1 MSKAKKRVIPIAAVI
16 TVMAALLFV
25 MPFIKVS
32 ATIGSG
38 TAADPYQIST
48 AKDLALMAQNVNAG
62 DADYVS
68 AYYILTNNIDL
79 SGSEWTPIGT
89 ETNPFKG
96 TFDGKDHTVSGIKI
110 SKWDDDHGLFG
121 YSYSATIKNVG
132 VIDAYIE
139 GFKNVGGICGYSK
152 YDAKSPKTSIENCY
166 FTGEISGTGGV
177 GGICG
182 DGYVTI
188 DNCYNL
194 GEVSGNGEIGGICGS
209 SSLNSSIQNC
219 HNTGK
224 VSGMLSDIG
233 GICGRSMGE
242 IKKCYNTGVISG
254 REYNVGGICGSDGS
268 EGSIKSIEGCY
279 NTGSVSGGKE
289 YVGGICGYSSNSQC
303 DQSVK
308 NCYNTG
314 KISGTDYVGGI
325 CGKAV
330 SIEVSF
336 NVGEVIGSGSNS
348 GGVCGICDESHGSI
362 TNSYYTADSVKNG
375 NGFGTGI
382 TISDFCNNLPS
393 CFDRSIWT
401 AGSAETVSSSGG
413 VKSMVYHLPYLGA
426 FGSSSQQDIK
436 GYYDDTGAE
445 VSFMPI
451 YTAQQLQNIN
461 SDLSGTYK
469 LMNDIDLS
477 SLPLTAAGNW
487 TAIGTEA
494 DPFKGTFDGNGKTIS
509 GLKINKPAADDQ
521 GLFGYNNGVIKNVVL
536 SNVNIIGKTNVG
548 GICGYNFKEKIGTS
562 DIGIISG
569 CYVSGSVSGDTNVGG
584 ICGCSSVGKILLC
597 CNKGSISGKT
607 YIGGICGYNT
617 LHIENCYNIGSVS
630 GSGYCGGICGN
641 SNVTVKACL
650 SLGRVSSSGNVI
662 KDTHGNIC
670 GEGSADKSCY
680 YNKNFYFRGESGTGL
695 TPAELSSSLPA
706 GLDSAY
712 WTAGSSNT
720 VPDSTNSN
728 IRSEENE
735 LPYLTMFGSEN
746 QISISQYSYNKGTDS
761 NPDWVECRKISTAE
775 DLDAIRNNPQA
786 VYILMNDITLSG
798 EWEPISEF
806 SGMLDGNY
814 HTIKGLTISTAESLN
829 SFIQKI
835 NIGGI
840 VKRLGLAN
848 VNIIGD
854 VRVGGICSRNYGTIS
869 ECYVT
874 GKIQGKESV
883 GGICGNV
890 TMGGKVE
897 SCYSAA
903 DLTETTDF
911 LFGAGGICA
920 YSDGTVRNCF
930 STGTISGIRSVGGIC
945 GKKRAGG
952 NPPVENCYSAAKLVG
967 GTEGNVGGIC
977 GYNGDDGGK
986 FTNCYYD
993 TDVIKVSNKYG
1004 TGITTAELCSGS
1016 LPNGFDSS
1024 IWTAGSSENIQSED
1038 GIMGTQRFTLPY
1050 LTFLDNFDKSSSG
1063 LKQPELTVP
1072 VYKNGN
1078 DWVSCTPIYTAQ
1090 ELQDINKNLS
1100 GAYVLMNDINVS
1112 SLPSTSE
1119 GNWTSIGTNDDPFTG
1134 IFDGNG
1140 HTVSGIK
1147 INKPTDNANHQG
1159 LFGVIE
1165 NAVIKNVGVINADIK
1180 GYSGAGGVCGRGV
1193 SGSIENCYFSGKVS
1207 GNDALGGIC
1216 GYGFVSILNCYNLGE
1231 VSGSSNV
1238 GGITGMLYP
1247 KNNNSTLLSNCHN
1260 AGTIS
1265 ASGGSAGGII
1275 GSSSVDIDNCYNTG
1289 MISAVDGSAGGIC
1302 GYATT
1307 PGRTIQNCYN
1317 TGKVSV
1323 TSNNEYYLA
1332 DCAAGG
1338 ICGFSNSSVENCYN
1352 IGEVSGTD
1360 GTATGG
1366 VCGNNAAVT
1375 NSYYN
1380 SDIIKTDNGVGTGK
1394 TTLEMTVPEFAAM
1407 LGSEWTNKD
1416 NIKGSSGGTAFYP
1429 ALTVFE
1435 DKAPSVKYTTKRE
1448 ISLKGDKSGF
1458 VISTLVKFDGMSDFA
1473 ADDPA
1478 LTSGKGTYSIRANGS
1493 EVAGGDIFDNT
1504 EVTVDHAIIPAERC
1518 VYTLVYDGTDSY
1530 FFPTGSTTAEMHNYG
1545 SEWSYDE
1552 NGHWHVCRDCSR
1564 SGESEPH
1571 TYDEGVVT
1579 VEPTEETEG
1588 ERTYTCTVCGQQRT
1602 EPIAPLS
1609 HTHIMNDGYSSDETG
1624 HWLTCAKCDEKIDF
1638 ASHISDG
1645 GIVTKEPTAAE
1656 DGEKTYSCTICGYVI
1671 RTEVLPASG
1680 EPDEPIE
1687 PVQPSYYPSYISLE
1701 EFLSIPRAVFKDK
1714 LEAEY
1719 ETDGSTLTISWD
1731 AIDGAG
1737 KYIVYQ
1743 QIDGK
1748 YKPIKYTNDTSVTLK
1763 KLKNDTTYKFIIKY
1777 TKDGSISPINY
1788 SSRLTVKMY
1797 YKPTVTAEADRT
1809 SITLAWRSVPNA
1821 EKYAVYK
1828 YENGRAA
1835 KLSETDKAIVR
1846 ITGLKPDTEYSYVV
1860 SAYVDGKWTVMT
1872 KGDVVTIRTLA

>member
-48 AKDLALMAQNVNAG
+48 AEDLISMAQKVNALG
-62 DADYVS
+62 EGSS

-96 TFDGKDHTVSGIKI
+96 TFDGKDHTVSGIRI
-110 SKWDDDHGLFG
+110 NRPNDDDQGLFG

-132 VIDAYIE
+132 VINADIKGSE
-139 GFKNVGGICGYSK
+139 NVGGICGYSY
-152 YDAKSPKTSIENCY
+152 YDANSAATYIENCY
-166 FTGEISGTGGV
+166 FTGEISGMGSV

-182 DGYVTI
+182 EGYVDI
-188 DNCYNL
+188 RNCYNN
-194 GEVSGNGEIGGICGS
+194 GEVSGNGYIGGICGT
-209 SSLNSSIQNC
+209 SLRNASIKNC

-224 VSGMLSDIG
+224 VSGRFDIG
-233 GICGRSMGE
+233 GICGISQGE
-242 IKKCYNTGVISG
+242 IKNCYNTGIISG
-254 REYNVGGICGSDGS
+254 TEHNIGGISGSDGS
-268 EGSIKSIEGCY
+268 EGSIKSIDGCY
-279 NTGSVSGGKE
+279 NTGSVSGTE
-289 YVGGICGYSSNSQC
+289 YVGGICGYSSNPQC

-314 KISGTDYVGGI
+314 KISGTEYVGGI

-330 SIEVSF
+330 IVEVSF
-336 NVGEVIGSGSNS
+336 NIGEVIGSGSNS
-348 GGVCGICDESHGSI
+348 GGVCGIYDVTYGGI
-362 TNSYYTADSVKNG
+362 TNSYYIADSVKNG
-375 NGFGTGI
+375 NSFGTGI
-382 TISDFCNNLPS
+382 TMSDFCNALPT
-393 CFDRSIWT
+393 CFDSSIWT
-401 AGSAETVSSSGG
+401 AGLVETVSSSGG

-451 YTAQQLQNIN
+451 YTAQELQNIN

-509 GLKINKPAADDQ
+509 GLKINKPAADNQ

-548 GICGYNFKEKIGTS
+548 GICGYNFKEKIDTS

-607 YIGGICGYNT
+607 YIGGICGCNT

-630 GSGYCGGICGN
+630 GSGYCGGICGGN
-641 SNVTVKACL
+641 NGNVKACL
-650 SLGRVSSSGNVI
+650 SLGRISSSGNVI
-662 KDTHGNIC
+662 KYMHGNIC
-670 GEGSADKSCY
+670 GGGSADKSCY
-680 YNKNFYFRGESGTGL
+680 YNKNFYFRGELGTGL
-695 TPAELSSSLPA
+695 IPAELSSSLPA

-829 SFIQKI
+829 SFIQEI

-848 VNIIGD
+848 VNIIGTNY
-854 VRVGGICSRNYGTIS
+854 VGGICSRNWGTIS

-890 TMGGKVE
+890 TMDGKVE

-903 DLTETTDF
+903 DVTETTDF

-945 GKKRAGG
+945 GRKWAGG

-977 GYNGDDGGK
+977 GYNEDDGGK

-1016 LPNGFDSS
+1016 LPSGFDSS

-1038 GIMGTQRFTLPY
+1038 GITGTQKFTLPY
-1050 LTFLDNFDKSSSG
+1050 LTFLDNFNKSSSG
-1063 LKQPELTVP
+1063 FKQPELTVP

-1112 SLPSTSE
+1112 SLPSTAE
-1119 GNWTSIGTNDDPFTG
+1119 GNWTSIGTDDAPFTG

-1159 LFGVIE
+1159 LFGTIK
-1165 NAVIKNVGVINADIK
+1165 NAVVKNVGVINADIK
-1180 GYSGAGGVCGRGV
+1180 GFSGVGGICGYGS
-1193 SGSIENCYFSGKVS
+1193 SGSIENCHFSGKVS
-1207 GNDALGGIC
+1207 GNEALGGIC
-1216 GYGFVSILNCYNLGE
+1216 GISNVSILNCYNLGE
-1231 VSGSSNV
+1231 VSG
-1238 GGITGMLYP
+1238 
-1247 KNNNSTLLSNCHN
+1247 
-1260 AGTIS
+1260 
-1265 ASGGSAGGII
+1265 GSK
-1275 GSSSVDIDNCYNTG
+1275 S
-1289 MISAVDGSAGGIC
+1289 GGIC
-1302 GYATT
+1302 G
-1307 PGRTIQNCYN
+1307 
-1317 TGKVSV
+1317 S
-1323 TSNNEYYLA
+1323 
-1332 DCAAGG
+1332 GG
-1338 ICGFSNSSVENCYN
+1338 GSVENCYN

-1360 GTATGG
+1360 TVVTGG
-1366 VCGNNAAVT
+1366 VCGDNMTAT

-1504 EVTVDHAIIPAERC
+1504 EVTVDHAIISAERC

-1530 FFPTGSTTAEMHNYG
+1530 FFPTGSSTAEMHNYG
-1545 SEWSYDE
+1545 SEWSYDD
-1552 NGHWHVCRDCSR
+1552 NGHWHICRDCGR

-1571 TYDEGVVT
+1571 AYDEGVVT

-1680 EPDEPIE
+1680 EPDDPVQPIE
-1687 PVQPSYYPSYISLE
+1687 PVKPSYYPSYISLD

-1719 ETDGSTLTISWD
+1719 ETDGSTLTIPWD

-1872 KGDVVTIRTLA
+1872 KGDVVTLRTLA

>member
-48 AKDLALMAQNVNAG
+48 AEDLISMAQKVNKLG
-62 DADYVS
+62 EGSS

-89 ETNPFKG
+89 EADPFKG
-96 TFDGKDHTVSGIKI
+96 TFDGNGHTVSGIRI
-110 SKWDDDHGLFG
+110 NRPNDGDQGLFG

-132 VIDAYIE
+132 VINADIKGSE
-139 GFKNVGGICGYSK
+139 NVGGICGYSY
-152 YDAKSPKTSIENCY
+152 YDANSAATYIENCY
-166 FTGEISGTGGV
+166 FTGEISGMGSV

-182 DGYVTI
+182 EGYVDI
-188 DNCYNL
+188 RNCYNN
-194 GEVSGNGEIGGICGS
+194 GEVSGNGYIGGICGT
-209 SSLNSSIQNC
+209 SLRNASIKNC

-224 VSGMLSDIG
+224 VSGRFDIG
-233 GICGRSMGE
+233 GICGISQGG
-242 IKKCYNTGVISG
+242 IKNCYNTGVISG
-254 REYNVGGICGSDGS
+254 TEHNIGGICGSDGS
-268 EGSIKSIEGCY
+268 EGSIKSIDGCY
-279 NTGSVSGGKE
+279 NTGSVSGTE
-289 YVGGICGYSSNSQC
+289 YVGGICGYSSNPQC

-336 NVGEVIGSGSNS
+336 NIGEVIGSGSNS
-348 GGVCGICDESHGSI
+348 GGVCGIYDVTYGGI
-362 TNSYYTADSVKNG
+362 TNSYYIADSVKNG
-375 NGFGTGI
+375 NSFGTGI
-382 TISDFCNNLPS
+382 TMSDFCNNLPS
-393 CFDRSIWT
+393 CFDGSIWT

-413 VKSMVYHLPYLGA
+413 AVETVKYHLPYLTT
-426 FGSSSQQDIK
+426 FGSDSQQDI
-436 GYYDDTGAE
+436 D
-445 VSFMPI
+445 
-451 YTAQQLQNIN
+451 AQV
-461 SDLSGTYK
+461 
-469 LMNDIDLS
+469 
-477 SLPLTAAGNW
+477 
-487 TAIGTEA
+487 
-494 DPFKGTFDGNGKTIS
+494 
-509 GLKINKPAADDQ
+509 
-521 GLFGYNNGVIKNVVL
+521 YNNG
-536 SNVNIIGKTNVG
+536 
-548 GICGYNFKEKIGTS
+548 
-562 DIGIISG
+562 
-569 CYVSGSVSGDTNVGG
+569 
-584 ICGCSSVGKILLC
+584 
-597 CNKGSISGKT
+597 
-607 YIGGICGYNT
+607 
-617 LHIENCYNIGSVS
+617 
-630 GSGYCGGICGN
+630 
-641 SNVTVKACL
+641 
-650 SLGRVSSSGNVI
+650 
-662 KDTHGNIC
+662 
-670 GEGSADKSCY
+670 
-680 YNKNFYFRGESGTGL
+680 
-695 TPAELSSSLPA
+695 
-706 GLDSAY
+706 
-712 WTAGSSNT
+712 
-720 VPDSTNSN
+720 
-728 IRSEENE
+728 
-735 LPYLTMFGSEN
+735 
-746 QISISQYSYNKGTDS
+746 
-761 NPDWVECRKISTAE
+761 
-775 DLDAIRNNPQA
+775 
-786 VYILMNDITLSG
+786 
-798 EWEPISEF
+798 
-806 SGMLDGNY
+806 
-814 HTIKGLTISTAESLN
+814 
-829 SFIQKI
+829 
-835 NIGGI
+835 
-840 VKRLGLAN
+840 
-848 VNIIGD
+848 
-854 VRVGGICSRNYGTIS
+854 
-869 ECYVT
+869 T
-874 GKIQGKESV
+874 GK
-883 GGICGNV
+883 
-890 TMGGKVE
+890 
-897 SCYSAA
+897 
-903 DLTETTDF
+903 
-911 LFGAGGICA
+911 
-920 YSDGTVRNCF
+920 
-930 STGTISGIRSVGGIC
+930 
-945 GKKRAGG
+945 
-952 NPPVENCYSAAKLVG
+952 
-967 GTEGNVGGIC
+967 
-977 GYNGDDGGK
+977 
-986 FTNCYYD
+986 
-993 TDVIKVSNKYG
+993 VS
-1004 TGITTAELCSGS
+1004 
-1016 LPNGFDSS
+1016 F
-1024 IWTAGSSENIQSED
+1024 
-1038 GIMGTQRFTLPY
+1038 
-1050 LTFLDNFDKSSSG
+1050 
-1063 LKQPELTVP
+1063 
-1072 VYKNGN
+1072 
-1078 DWVSCTPIYTAQ
+1078 TPIYTAQ

-1100 GAYVLMNDINVS
+1100 GTYVLMNDIDVS
-1112 SLPSTSE
+1112 SLTPTAE
-1119 GNWTSIGTNDDPFTG
+1119 GNWTPIGTYDEPNGIDERFEG

-1147 INKPTDNANHQG
+1147 INNSNDNQG
-1159 LFGVIE
+1159 LFGAVK
-1165 NAVIKNVGVINADIK
+1165 NATIKNVGVINADIK
-1180 GYSGAGGVCGRGV
+1180 SSGYRAGGICGHGS
-1193 SGSIENCYFSGKVS
+1193 SGSIENCYFSGKIS
-1207 GNDALGGIC
+1207 GNDGIGGIC
-1216 GYGFVSILNCYNLGE
+1216 GIGGVSILNCYNLGE
-1231 VSGSSNV
+1231 VSGNGKS
-1238 GGITGMLYP
+1238 GGIIGMIIP
-1247 KNNNSTLLSNCHN
+1247 NSNGNSISNCHN
-1260 AGTIS
+1260 AGTIRS
-1265 ASGGSAGGII
+1265 SSSNAGGIV
-1275 GSSSVDIDNCYNTG
+1275 GNCSVNIDNCYNTG
-1289 MISAVDGSAGGIC
+1289 EISAIDGSAGGIC

-1338 ICGFSNSSVENCYN
+1338 ICGSGGGSVENCYN

-1360 GTATGG
+1360 TVVTGG
-1366 VCGNNAAVT
+1366 VCGDNMTAT

-1493 EVAGGDIFDNT
+1493 EVEGGDIFDNT
-1504 EVTVDHAIIPAERC
+1504 EITVDHAIIPAERC
-1518 VYTLVYDGTDSY
+1518 IYTLVYDGTDSY

-1545 SEWSYDE
+1545 SEWSYDD
-1552 NGHWHVCRDCSR
+1552 NGHWHICRGCNR

-1571 TYDEGVVT
+1571 AYDEGVVT

-1638 ASHISDG
+1638 SSHISDG

-1687 PVQPSYYPSYISLE
+1687 PVQPSYYPSYISLD

-1719 ETDGSTLTISWD
+1719 ETDGSTLTIPWD

-1860 SAYVDGKWTVMT
+1860 NAYINGKWTVMT